1 VTNAWLV
8 PLLVLIVGMFMS
20 VLDISIVNVAIPTI
34 QKDFG
39 ASTDDIEWVT
49 TAYTLALG
57 IVVPLSGWLG
67 DRFDMSRVYL
77 FSLLGFA
84 VSSALCG
91 LAWNLNSMIVFRVLQ
106 AIPGGVIPVVSMS
119 MVYAIV
125 PPAKMGTAMGLFG
138 LGIIF
143 GPAIGPTLGGYL
155 VEYVSWPLIFFINVP
170 FGILGAAA
178 AWFLLPPSGARSRRP
193 MDWWGFLIIGPSL
206 FVLLLACS
214 EGQSWGWTSYKTMI
228 LMTAGVLGLALFVV
242 VELERE
248 HPLIDM
254 RVFRSWMF
262 TTSLLLITI
271 LTIGLFAILFYLPL
285 FLQTTQGVQP
295 LRTGLIL
302 LPEALTMA
310 VIMPIAGRLYDLVGP
325 RRPAV
330 IGLVIAAIGGILLCG
345 INPNMSEGDVI
356 LWTCIRAAGNGLAMM
371 PIFTAGLAAIPPQYA
386 SSGSS
391 VNNIVQRM
399 ASSLGLAAM
408 GLLATH
414 QQNQLMADRSALIPA
429 TPSLPAAQELVAQ
442 GRGGMLADYRQ
453 MQAQITADAYSNVF
467 LVAAALTV
475 AGIGLAF
482 FMKKTEHPAPAAAAE
497 PAPSHLGPEPG
508 TELIRAPAVAIPPPA
523 TEPTPATSP
532 ARTTEP
538 AGLVS
543 PSGLPVS
550 PAAGPPVPASAR

>member
-1 VTNAWLV
+1 VTNAWFV
-8 PLLVLIVGMFMS
+8 PLMVLIVGMFMS

-67 DRFDMSRVYL
+67 DRFSLARVYV
-77 FSLLGFA
+77 FSLFGFA
-84 VSSALCG
+84 LASGLCG
-91 LAWNLNSMIVFRVLQ
+91 LAWNLDSLIVFRVLQ
-106 AIPGGVIPVVSMS
+106 AIPGGIIPVVSMS

-125 PPAKMGTAMGLFG
+125 PPAKMGSAMGLYG

-155 VEYVSWPLIFFINVP
+155 VEYVSWQLIFFINVP
-170 FGILGAAA
+170 VGILGAVA
-178 AWFLLPPSGARSRRP
+178 AWFLLPTVAGGGRRP
-193 MDWWGFLIIGPSL
+193 MDWWGFLTIGSSL
-206 FVLLLACS
+206 FLLLLACS
-214 EGQSWGWTSYKTMI
+214 EGQSWGWTAYKTMI
-228 LMTAGVLGLALFVV
+228 MITTGVLGLALFVV
-242 VELERE
+242 IELERE

-262 TTSLLLITI
+262 TNSLLLISI
-271 LTIGLFAILFYLPL
+271 LTVGLFAVLFYLPL
-285 FLQTTQGVQP
+285 FMQSTQGVQP

-310 VIMPIAGRLYDLVGP
+310 VIMPIAGKLYDLVGP
-325 RRPAV
+325 RWPAV
-330 IGLVIAAIGGILLCG
+330 IGLIIAAVGGILLCG
-345 INPNMSEGDVI
+345 INPNMTQGDVI

-391 VNNIVQRM
+391 VNNIAQRM

-408 GLLATH
+408 GLLATQ

-429 TPSLPAAQELVAQ
+429 NPSLPAAQAMVAQ
-442 GRGGMLADYRQ
+442 GQSGMLGYYQQ
-453 MQAQITADAYSNVF
+453 MQAQVTADAYSNVF
-467 LVAAALTV
+467 LVAAVLTI
-475 AGIGLAF
+475 AGIGLAC
-482 FMKKTEHPAPAAAAE
+482 FMKKTERPAPAAPAAAPE
-497 PAPSHLGPEPG
+497 PAPTGPEILAVIEP
-508 TELIRAPAVAIPPPA
+508 RPA
-523 TEPTPATSP
+523 PTP
-532 ARTTEP
+532 TTEP
-538 AGLVS
+538 KTPPEPTHRPAREAVPI
-543 PSGLPVS
+543 PS
-550 PAAGPPVPASAR
+550 